1 MSSLPTGEVTLL
13 FTDIDGSTRLLNE
26 IGDGYAGV
34 LAEHR
39 RVLRDV
45 FRRHGG
51 VEVDTQGDAFF
62 VAFAGGD
69 AAAAAASDAQRAL
82 REGPVAVRMGIHTGR
97 PQVTAEGYVGIDVHR
112 GARIAAAG
120 HGGQVLVSRP
130 TADALREAGFDVRD
144 LGEHRLKDLVE
155 PEWLFQLMGAGLA
168 LDFPPLRTLGNT
180 NLPAP
185 GWRLIDRE
193 QVLGDVCRAL
203 RSGEVRMITLTGT
216 GGTGK
221 TRLAI
226 QAGRELVEH
235 FPNGVFF
242 VSLASLNEAAQVI
255 PAVAQTLGVREQ
267 PGAPLVRTLAEHL
280 AMRRLL
286 LVLDNFEHVVG
297 AAPDV
302 AELIGSAAGLSV
314 LATSREPVRIDA
326 EQEQP
331 LAPLGQPDAV
341 ELFGERGRAVVP
353 DFEPDATTA
362 EICRRLDCLPLAI
375 ELAAARVRLL
385 PPVDMLARLEHTLPL
400 LTGGARD
407 APSRQRTLRAT
418 IDWSY
423 DLLTEDERLLFRSLS
438 VFAGGCDLEAV
449 ETVCAGDLDVL
460 ESLVQKSLV
469 LQRPGLGGS
478 ARFLML
484 ATVREYARER
494 LAAAGE
500 QAGVR
505 ARHAGHVLALVRRAE
520 PHLLAAGQ
528 VEWLARLEQEIGNIR
543 AAVGWL
549 LSSGGESEALR
560 IVSTLI
566 DFWDVRGSHQ
576 EARGWLERGL
586 AALADRQDPIR
597 GPALLAAGCAAFQFG
612 EVARAR
618 TLTLESLAF
627 AEAAGD
633 ARVEARAL
641 SHLAGVAMAEGAFAE
656 TVDRAAGAV
665 AAAERAGDRAMRAFA
680 LNMLAVGTYELGDPD
695 AAKRRF
701 AEADAIL
708 AEIGDRRDL
717 AILRGNRA
725 GAALLEG
732 DYPRARELFE
742 EALALARQVN
752 ERGRLPAYAEG
763 LGAAALLGGDPGT
776 AVSQLS
782 IALAAAREVGDTGT
796 VLSTLAYVAATVG
809 EHGDPATAGV
819 LWGAADRA
827 AERLGIHRSGDDVLV
842 EPLIAAAAARAGSA
856 DWERALVRGRQL
868 ELEDAVDAGLRAL
881 GELGPAQRPAS

>member
-26 IGDGYAGV
+26 IGEAYAGV

-45 FRRHGG
+45 FRRYGG

-62 VAFAGGD
+62 VAFPEGR
-69 AAAAAASDAQRAL
+69 AAAAAAADAQRAL

-112 GARIAAAG
+112 GARIASAG

-130 TADALREAGFDVRD
+130 TADALRGAEFELRD
-144 LGEHRLKDLVE
+144 LGEHRLKDLAE
-155 PEWLFQLMGAGLA
+155 PEWLFQLAGAGLT

-185 GWRLIDRE
+185 GSRLVDRE
-193 QVLGDVCRAL
+193 QALGDVCRAL
-203 RSGEVRMITLTGT
+203 RSGEVRMVTLTGS

-226 QAGRELVEH
+226 QAGLELVEH

-242 VSLASLNEAAQVI
+242 VGLASLSEPAQVV

-267 PGAPLVRTLAEHL
+267 PGAPLVQTLAEHL

-297 AAPDV
+297 AAPDL
-302 AELIGSAAGLSV
+302 AGLLGSAAGLSV

-326 EQEQP
+326 EREQP
-331 LAPLGQPDAV
+331 LAPLDGPDAV
-341 ELFGERGRAVVP
+341 LLFGERARAVFP
-353 DFEPDATTA
+353 AFEPDATTA
-362 EICRRLDCLPLAI
+362 EICRRLDGLPLAI

-385 PPVDMLARLEHTLPL
+385 GPVDMLARLERTLPL
-400 LTGGARD
+400 LTGGPRD

-423 DLLTEDERLLFRSLS
+423 ELLGEDERRLFRSLA

-449 ETVCAGDLDVL
+449 ETVCTDDLDVL
-460 ESLVQKSLV
+460 EALVQKSLV
-469 LQRPGLGGS
+469 LQRRGVCGG
-478 ARFLML
+478 ARFQML
-484 ATVREYARER
+484 ATVREYAEER

-500 QAGVR
+500 EAGVR
-505 ARHAGHVLALVRRAE
+505 ARHADHVLALVERAE

-549 LSSGGESEALR
+549 LASEGESDALR

-586 AALADRQDPIR
+586 EALGERADPIR
-597 GPALLAAGCAAFQFG
+597 GQALLTVGSAAFQDG
-612 EVARAR
+612 DLARAR
-618 TLTLESLAF
+618 TLMLESLAL
-627 AEAAGD
+627 AEAGGD
-633 ARVEARAL
+633 GRLEARAL
-641 SHLAGVAMAEGAFAE
+641 SSLAGVAMVEGAFAG
-656 TVDRAAGAV
+656 TVDHAARAV
-665 AAAERAGDRAMRAFA
+665 EAAERAGDRAMVAFA
-680 LNMLAVGTYELGDPD
+680 LNMLAVGTYELGDPA

-725 GAALLEG
+725 DAALLEG

-742 EALALARQVN
+742 EALVLARQVN
-752 ERGRLPAYAEG
+752 ERGRLAAYTEG
-763 LGAAALLGGDPGT
+763 LGVAALLGGDPKT
-776 AVSQLS
+776 AVSPLS
-782 IALAAAREVGDTGT
+782 TALAAGREVGDVGT

-809 EHGDPATAGV
+809 EQGDAATAGV

-827 AERLGIHRSGDDVLV
+827 AALLGIHRSGADVLV
-842 EPLIAAAAARAGSA
+842 EPLIAAAAERAGSA
-856 DWERALVRGRQL
+856 GWEEALARGRQL
-868 ELEDAVDAGLRAL
+868 GLDAAVDAGLRAL
-881 GELGPAQRPAS
+881 GALGPARRSPS